1 MKDQRTKKELAD
13 LKAMRETSKI
23 SIRGVDRDLYQRAR
37 MQALKERLSMG
48 DWLNKILRKIL
59 GNGS

>member
-1 MKDQRTKKELAD
+1 MKDQRTKKQLAD
-13 LKAMRETSKI
+13 LNSMREASKI

-48 DWLNKILRKIL
+48 DWINKILRKIL
-59 GNGS
+59 GNDA